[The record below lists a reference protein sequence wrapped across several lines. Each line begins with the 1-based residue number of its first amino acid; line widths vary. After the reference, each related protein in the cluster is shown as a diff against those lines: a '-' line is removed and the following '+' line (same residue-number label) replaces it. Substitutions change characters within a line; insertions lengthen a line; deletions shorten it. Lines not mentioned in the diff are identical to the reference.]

1 MKKLLSLPPN
11 LVNHFHAITGAAP
24 DEWFCTSD
32 PIGRKLGSGGG
43 TTWLLEACHS
53 HEAPNATFAD
63 WLGRE
68 KRILLHAGGQ
78 SRRLPAYAPSGKVLT
93 PIPIFRWA
101 RGQQFN
107 QTLLSLQVPLY
118 ERILEKAPLGLN
130 TLIASGDVLLRT
142 TGEIDDLPQ
151 ADVVCYGLW
160 AEPSLAQN
168 HGVFLMD
175 RRSPGTLDYM
185 LQKPSTARLAELA
198 ATHFFL
204 MDIGVWVLSDR
215 AVELLRRRST
225 EGDTTIEY
233 DLYGTFGCALGAHPT
248 APDAELAGLSVAIVS
263 LPGGEFYHFGTSPEL
278 ISSTTAL
285 QNLIKDQ
292 RLISVCLLKMRANQY
307 LLKTI
312 EMFNTCK
319 MRIAPQPHRA

>member
-53 HEAPNATFAD
+53 HEAPNAIFAD

-215 AVELLRRRST
+215 AVELLRRRRPRATRPSNTTST
-225 EGDTTIEY
+225 ARSAAPWEPIPPR
-233 DLYGTFGCALGAHPT
+233 PT
-248 APDAELAGLSVAIVS
+248 PNWPA
-263 LPGGEFYHFGTSPEL
+263 
-278 ISSTTAL
+278 
-285 QNLIKDQ
+285 
-292 RLISVCLLKMRANQY
+292 
-307 LLKTI
+307 
-312 EMFNTCK
+312 
-319 MRIAPQPHRA
+319 